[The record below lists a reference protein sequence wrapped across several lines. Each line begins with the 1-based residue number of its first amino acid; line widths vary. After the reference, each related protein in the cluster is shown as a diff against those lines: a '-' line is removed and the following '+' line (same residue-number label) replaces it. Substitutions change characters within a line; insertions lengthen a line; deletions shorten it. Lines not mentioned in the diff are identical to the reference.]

1 MDTNTLEKL
10 SFEEG
15 YDRLE
20 RVIQQLESGELSLEQ
35 AVALYEEGVQLA
47 RYCGHKLDDAELR
60 VTQLL
65 TSADTETNADDT
77 LF

>member
-1 MDTNTLEKL
+1 MLETL

-20 RVIQQLESGELSLEQ
+20 QVIQQLENGELSLEQ
-35 AVALYEEGVQLA
+35 SVALYEEGVQLA
-47 RYCGHKLDDAELR
+47 KYCGHKLDDAELR

-65 TSADTETNADDT
+65 SAADTPSRSGDI